1 MQAIAAAATQQSAA
15 SEEINHSIG
24 EVNELSA
31 RAASGARSADGQIS
45 TMRQQVLTVQG
56 ILDAIRTEVRQEQ
69 ERDNASEELA
79 PTHI

>member
-1 MQAIAAAATQQSAA
+1 
-15 SEEINHSIG
+15 
-24 EVNELSA
+24 
-31 RAASGARSADGQIS
+31 
-45 TMRQQVLTVQG
+45 MRQQVLTVQG